1 MAPRVSGVS
10 ATRPPVDRII
20 DNLDAAMQRLSA
32 AMRDIPVRRGSF
44 KRTHDNLVRD
54 IAKVVT
60 ELDAARPIFRKN

>member
-1 MAPRVSGVS
+1 MAS
-10 ATRPPVDRII
+10 ATNTVDRII
-20 DNLDAAMQRLSA
+20 DILDASMKRLTE
-32 AMRDIPVRRGSF
+32 AMRDIPARRGSF

>member
-1 MAPRVSGVS
+1 MAS
-10 ATRPPVDRII
+10 ATNTVDRII
-20 DNLDAAMQRLSA
+20 DNLDAAMKRLSQ

-44 KRTHDNLVRD
+44 KRTHDNLARD

>member
-1 MAPRVSGVS
+1 MAS
-10 ATRPPVDRII
+10 ATHQVDRII
-20 DNLDAAMQRLSA
+20 DNLDASMKRLSE

-60 ELDAARPIFRKN
+60 ELDAARPVFCKN